1 LLWRIAGGAVAGAG
15 VAVALY
21 APYWAGRQTFAG
33 LGSSARAGHTGSTQT
48 FLVEILSLVI
58 SEQTALRVIS
68 LAATAFVLLAAV
80 AIAVWVRTPTDL
92 LRGIAVLMVIY
103 ILLSPAY
110 WPWYVVMPVAFLALS
125 PSGILLILVVAVS
138 LGSRLVA
145 PLDSLYVD
153 EVIGRP
159 TFFLLTWLGAVG
171 VPLLAVLVFH
181 RADLGEVVS
190 IRTRRRYRSPKP

>member
-1 LLWRIAGGAVAGAG
+1 
-15 VAVALY
+15 
-21 APYWAGRQTFAG
+21 
-33 LGSSARAGHTGSTQT
+33 
-48 FLVEILSLVI
+48 
-58 SEQTALRVIS
+58 
-68 LAATAFVLLAAV
+68 
-80 AIAVWVRTPTDL
+80 AVWVRTPTDL
-92 LRGIAVLMVIY
+92 LRRMAVLMVIY

-125 PSGILLILVVAVS
+125 PSGILLILVVAMS

-171 VPLLAVLVFH
+171 VPLLAVLVF
-181 RADLGEVVS
+181 RRTDFSEVVS
-190 IRTRRRYRSPKP
+190 IRAGRRYRSDKP